1 MRETTQQKSSTKQPC
16 LYFETENQTNSS
28 ELDRGNGSRNMIV
41 CMLYQVKRRPG
52 DVSKNENE
60 NKAMRE
66 IGEESETKGYV
77 QNKNE
82 KEEKREVV

>member
-1 MRETTQQKSSTKQPC
+1 
-16 LYFETENQTNSS
+16 
-28 ELDRGNGSRNMIV
+28 MIV

-66 IGEESETKGYV
+66 IGEGSETKGYV